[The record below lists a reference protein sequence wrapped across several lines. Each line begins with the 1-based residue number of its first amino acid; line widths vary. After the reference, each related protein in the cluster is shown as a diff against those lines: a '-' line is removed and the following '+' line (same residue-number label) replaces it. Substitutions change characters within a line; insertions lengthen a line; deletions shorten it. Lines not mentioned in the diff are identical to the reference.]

1 MKSFFQKIKDGLIR
15 FMYGRYG
22 VDSLYKFLIGL
33 WFVLWFVNLFVG
45 SYILSVL
52 MLALFVYTF
61 FRVLSKNHTKR
72 RIENDKYCKIKY
84 DIVEWFK
91 YQRDRIKDIK
101 VKRYRRCPGCKV
113 ALRLPIKK
121 GTLIVVCPRCRK
133 EFKVKIRF

>member
-1 MKSFFQKIKDGLIR
+1 VKNFFGKMRDGFIR

-33 WFVLWFVNLFVG
+33 WFILWIVNLFIG
-45 SYILSVL
+45 SYILSAL
-52 MLALFVYTF
+52 MLVLFVYTF

-72 RIENDKYCKIKY
+72 RIENDKYCRIKY
-84 DIVEWFK
+84 NVVEWFK

-113 ALRLPIKK
+113 ALRLPVKK
-121 GTLIVVCPRCRK
+121 GKHTVVCPRCGK
-133 EFKVKIRF
+133 EFRVNIIL